1 MAKTQYTAGF
11 EFIVRTSD
19 RRLDEDDRRAAVSH
33 ASRARWKQRK
43 DRQMHSWIDPA
54 RVLKQPKTSEAPN
67 PPTSAL
73 PSPRRVGGDFSA
85 TQLPS
90 GIEPAM
96 IQDLVKLID
105 IDKVGIYPYE
115 ICLRV
120 HPVQRGWFPC
130 MISDLCCVHSMMFSV
145 HAFVNN
151 ATCSGQLSRLAAFHY
166 DQTLQLLQARIN
178 AFEHGLRDAI
188 FGDSTLMVIITL
200 AMAAQLAGDSVAAQ
214 NHVDGLL
221 KIVTLRG
228 GLRSLNTHTNVQ
240 VKVCRA
246 DLDLA
251 LRLSIP
257 PRLFRDDIVW
267 DCFIADRGL
276 IRCSHELH
284 EPRISGFVDT
294 LDSKLRDC
302 WKDVHAFSCLS
313 NLAYQTTHK
322 LSPETY
328 NEMMISIFYRLTHLD
343 FEDDLSHEV
352 IRLALLTYCSTLF
365 LTRVYLD
372 QPYERLFD
380 LFSSTLSKL
389 CQSPCSVVPEPIML
403 WLMILHHLVA
413 YKEASSSDAW
423 ENVRLNKA
431 IALTGTDTWSQ
442 AHQGLRSVMWV
453 DFVHDVPGRK
463 VFDAARKRA
472 GNLEANDVECASG

>member
-1 MAKTQYTAGF
+1 
-11 EFIVRTSD
+11 
-19 RRLDEDDRRAAVSH
+19 
-33 ASRARWKQRK
+33 
-43 DRQMHSWIDPA
+43 
-54 RVLKQPKTSEAPN
+54 
-67 PPTSAL
+67 
-73 PSPRRVGGDFSA
+73 
-85 TQLPS
+85 
-90 GIEPAM
+90 
-96 IQDLVKLID
+96 
-105 IDKVGIYPYE
+105 
-115 ICLRV
+115 
-120 HPVQRGWFPC
+120 
-130 MISDLCCVHSMMFSV
+130 MMFSV

-166 DQTLQLLQARIN
+166 DQTVQLLQARIN

-240 VKVCRA
+240 VKVCRYVFEYPSVRPRRTATDAEFRA

-276 IRCSHELH
+276 IRCSHEHH

-313 NLAYQTTHK
+313 NLAYQTTQK

-365 LTRVYLD
+365 LTRVYLE

-403 WLMILHHLVA
+403 WLMILHRLVT
-413 YKEASSSDAW
+413 YKEASSDAW

-431 IALTGTDTWSQ
+431 LALTGTDTWSQ

-472 GNLEANDVECASG
+472 GNLEADDVECASAG